1 MEKKLYRQMRDLED
15 RHWWFLGRRHIVRS
29 IIERLGLSQDITIL
43 DVGCGTGGNLSML
56 AKFGSVVGSEYDPE
70 AARMAAERGVAEIVQ
85 SGLPDQMPFADGQF
99 QLITLL
105 DVLEHIDEDQASLE
119 TLTNLLSPGGHLV
132 MTVPAFQFLWGA
144 HDIEHHHRRRYRA
157 KQLRQRLESGG
168 LQVQWL
174 SYYNSLLFPI
184 VALVRVLRRVVL
196 ARSHDSIEGRE
207 LVLPPPAINWLLERL
222 FASEGYWLG
231 RRYVPFGVS
240 LIAIARKP

>member
-1 MEKKLYRQMRDLED
+1 MRDLED
-15 RHWWFLGRRHIVRS
+15 RHWWFLGRRHIVRA
-29 IIERLGLSQDITIL
+29 IIERLELSQDTMIL

-56 AKFGSVVGSEYDPE
+56 ADFGSVVGSEFDPD
-70 AARMAAERGVAEIVQ
+70 AAKMAKERGVAKIVR
-85 SGLPDQMPFADGQF
+85 SSLPNQMPFADDQF
-99 QLITLL
+99 QLVTLL
-105 DVLEHIDEDQASLE
+105 DVLEHIDEDQASLA

-144 HDIEHHHRRRYRA
+144 HDVEHHHRRRYRA
-157 KQLRQRLESGG
+157 KQLRQRLEISG
-168 LQVQWL
+168 LEVQWL

-184 VALVRVLRRVVL
+184 VALVRVLRRSVF
-196 ARSHDSIEGRE
+196 ASSQGSIEGRE

-222 FASEGYWLG
+222 FACEGYWLG